1 MKLKI
6 NIPASLDDITLR
18 SYKKYFKL
26 QNEIEDVRLLKAQM
40 IHIFCGVSLQDVYNM
55 KYNDTEEVV
64 MMINK
69 LFETKPKLVTNFKLN
84 NIDYG
89 FHPNLDDMSLGE
101 YIDLDT
107 YIGDWDNIE
116 RAMNVLYRPIITKYK
131 NRYSIDKYKLETS
144 DDILDMPMS
153 AVTSSIF
160 FLLNLG
166 VDLSKAMR
174 KYLEKGQEEDLI
186 ELLSSQPNGVGIN
199 QFMNSLEEM
208 LQDLKISLN

>member
-199 QFMNSLEEM
+199 QFMNSLSIVTGK
-208 LQDLKISLN
+208 QKKN

>member
-131 NRYSIDKYKLETS
+131 NRYS
-144 DDILDMPMS
+144 
-153 AVTSSIF
+153 A
-160 FLLNLG
+160 
-166 VDLSKAMR
+166 
-174 KYLEKGQEEDLI
+174 
-186 ELLSSQPNGVGIN
+186 
-199 QFMNSLEEM
+199 
-208 LQDLKISLN
+208 